1 MFVRSLLEQSRTVW
15 HSMLT
20 SENEHDLERVQKS
33 AVRIISK
40 NNYRNYEKECNRLNL
55 ISLKD
60 RREMLCLSLAK
71 KSINNPKMAHL
82 FVKNDKKHEMKT
94 RYPESYIVNHAN
106 TSRLQ
111 NSPII
116 YMQRIL
122 NEYLRKQ

>member
-1 MFVRSLLEQSRTVW
+1 
-15 HSMLT
+15 
-20 SENEHDLERVQKS
+20 
-33 AVRIISK
+33 
-40 NNYRNYEKECNRLNL
+40 
-55 ISLKD
+55 
-60 RREMLCLSLAK
+60 MLCLSLAK